1 MINLE
6 KAIFVGMDEKLEKE
20 VKKDVSKFKLFLGD
34 INNKKVEVVKPYENK
49 NLFVL
54 TCGYIS
60 QFNFPK
66 GSTNPKFR
74 NMGQNKRLNMNI
86 QMTFDYNN
94 REYQIRG
101 FI

>member
-1 MINLE
+1 
-6 KAIFVGMDEKLEKE
+6 MDEKLEKE
-20 VKKDVSKFKLFLGD
+20 VKKEILKFELFLGD
-34 INNKKVEVVKPYENK
+34 INNKKVEVVKPYEDK

-54 TCGYIS
+54 TCGHVS
-60 QFNFPK
+60 QFKFPE